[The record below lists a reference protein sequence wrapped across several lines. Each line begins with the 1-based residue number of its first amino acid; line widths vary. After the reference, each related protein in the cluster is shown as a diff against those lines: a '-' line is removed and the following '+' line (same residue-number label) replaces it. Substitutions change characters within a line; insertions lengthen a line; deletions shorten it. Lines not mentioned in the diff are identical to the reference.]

1 MMKIISLE
9 ILKFNLDPNNYGQD
23 ASGSSNMSSLY
34 PHHSTQPLPMVP
46 STQHSASYEWVAATR
61 RLPSKRFWR
70 LFFEQLCGTAM
81 GTSVA
86 VIYASLYYGWHEKI
100 IKLLPI
106 YNKFILDLSRFVDDM
121 CVLRLGSYI
130 DFLNF
135 KRDIDDYGIQYSV
148 LRWTMEEPSNTAIFL
163 DSYIA
168 ISNDGVISTKLIT
181 SQ

>member
-1 MMKIISLE
+1 
-9 ILKFNLDPNNYGQD
+9 
-23 ASGSSNMSSLY
+23 
-34 PHHSTQPLPMVP
+34 
-46 STQHSASYEWVAATR
+46 
-61 RLPSKRFWR
+61 
-70 LFFEQLCGTAM
+70 M

-106 YNKFILDLSRFVDDM
+106 YNKFILDLSRFVDDV
-121 CVLRLGSYI
+121 CVLWLGSYI